1 MKYLLA
7 DVLVYNDED
16 GSFSLI
22 GAPEEEPQ
30 MLTGTA
36 NAIMKLL
43 VAHHGNVIE
52 REGFLRDVWDER
64 GLQAQIIRSTS
75 TSASCAKCWQA
86 LSRYRVHRHRA
97 QNGVYAEC
105 RYSGH
110 PLRSAETQSLPV
122 KTAPLAL
129 RTAVLQLR

>member
-52 REGFLRDVWDER
+52 REGFCATSGTNAAFR
-64 GLQAQIIRSTS
+64 AQIIRSTS

-86 LSRYRVHRHRA
+86 
-97 QNGVYAEC
+97 C
-105 RYSGH
+105 
-110 PLRSAETQSLPV
+110 P
-122 KTAPLAL
+122 
-129 RTAVLQLR
+129 